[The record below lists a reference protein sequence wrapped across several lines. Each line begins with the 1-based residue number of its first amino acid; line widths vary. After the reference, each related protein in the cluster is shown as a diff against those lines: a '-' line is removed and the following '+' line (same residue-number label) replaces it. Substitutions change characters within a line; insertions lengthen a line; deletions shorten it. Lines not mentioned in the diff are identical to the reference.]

1 MASVADMLNQI
12 AFNFHAAVFFEFV
25 SGYAGV
31 VLLLVVGYLLHFVPQ
46 SVTDLVEKRVINM
59 SLPMKAACIVAV
71 IVIVIQT
78 KSAGVQPFIY
88 FQF

>member
-1 MASVADMLNQI
+1 M
-12 AFNFHAAVFFEFV
+12 
-25 SGYAGV
+25 GV
-31 VLLLVVGYLLHFVPQ
+31 GFALHFVPAGVIEDLQ
-46 SVTDLVEKRVINM
+46 QRLTDTPLIVQ
-59 SLPMKAACIVAV
+59 AACIVAV